1 MTQEIV
7 HPVFA
12 DLLTGEGIG
21 IPQLL
26 HYQTLIKVTSS
37 TTMAYQHQNRV
48 IQESL
53 ASLWL
58 PLWSRKVTAGM
69 IQPDRVPLSWLRRTS
84 TSWSQLSHLLSPLIW
99 SLDRLFFFSFESGRC
114 NNLIHLLR
122 GETQRFIFYLIAM
135 DLRLGL
141 PTFAG

>member
-53 ASLWL
+53 ASLSL
-58 PLWSRKVTAGM
+58 PL
-69 IQPDRVPLSWLRRTS
+69 
-84 TSWSQLSHLLSPLIW
+84 
-99 SLDRLFFFSFESGRC
+99 
-114 NNLIHLLR
+114 
-122 GETQRFIFYLIAM
+122 
-135 DLRLGL
+135 
-141 PTFAG
+141 